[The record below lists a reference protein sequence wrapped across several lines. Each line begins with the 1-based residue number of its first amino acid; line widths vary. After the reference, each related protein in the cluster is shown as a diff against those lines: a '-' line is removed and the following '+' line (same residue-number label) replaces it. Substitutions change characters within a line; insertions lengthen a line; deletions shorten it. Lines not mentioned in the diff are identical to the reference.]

1 MLTLQQLTGGNMG
14 YSDHT
19 VGSTA
24 AVAAVALGAVVIEK
38 HFTTDQS
45 LPGPDQHASM
55 TPDDFAELVR
65 QIRDVEVAIGDGVKS
80 VRSSESE
87 NRAIARRGVYAAREL
102 EAGVVLLATDL
113 VMLRPQTLVSPMEL
127 DAIVGRRL
135 RVPLL
140 KHAPFE
146 WSFVE

>member
-19 VGSTA
+19 IGSTA

-55 TPDDFAELVR
+55 MPDDFAELVR
-65 QIRDVEVAIGDGVKS
+65 QIRDIEVAIGDGVKS

-87 NRAIARRGVYAAREL
+87 NRAIARRGVYAAHEL

-127 DAIVGRRL
+127 DAIVGKRL